1 MLSCIIIQNDSYNE
15 INIKNINEENIYK
28 KCNFKNNNNFK
39 KIKSWINENDIIEL
53 WGKDKGL
60 SNSENN
66 NIIFKK
72 LNIDINIYGR
82 AICILK
88 NENTYKSLNIKTF
101 NNYFKFDNQDSIKF
115 EKSNNEENEENK
127 ENEENEEYEDDYDNN
142 EENEILKEEILN
154 EELTYDVYEY
164 SDDE

>member
-15 INIKNINEENIYK
+15 INIKNISEENIYK

-39 KIKSWINENDIIEL
+39 KIKSWIYENDIIEL
-53 WGKDKGL
+53 WAKDKGL

-101 NNYFKFDNQDSIKF
+101 INYFKLDNENTIKL
-115 EKSNNEENEENK
+115 EEINNEENEED
-127 ENEENEEYEDDYDNN
+127 EYDNN
-142 EENEILKEEILN
+142 EENEILKEEIIN